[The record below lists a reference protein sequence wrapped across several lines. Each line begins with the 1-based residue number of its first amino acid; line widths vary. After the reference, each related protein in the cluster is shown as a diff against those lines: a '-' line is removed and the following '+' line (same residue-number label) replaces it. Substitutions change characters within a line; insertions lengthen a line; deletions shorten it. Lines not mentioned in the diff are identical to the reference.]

1 MSMWNRIE
9 GWLAAARE
17 DRESGEHAAPRMQG
31 QPRNAA
37 RWRRTVHLAT
47 LLSLLAGSVDPLSA
61 QGPSEPTPAGRPGP
75 GRPEQKFRD
84 FGEVVKDAKKYDG
97 LFTLYQ
103 DEDHLFAEIKP
114 GQFNQMYLAPIAIA
128 RGMASAG
135 VPLNFGDEWIL
146 SFRRVGDK
154 VQLVRRNI
162 YYEAPPGSPLA
173 KAVEQNYSDSVLLAL
188 PIVTINPGTQ
198 GVLIDFSNIFLN
210 DFAGLGL
217 GPMDRNRSRWH
228 KIKTFENNVELEV
241 EATFGIPF
249 GGGRGASFG
258 DEGVVDGR
266 GVTVVVHYSLAK
278 RPEPGY
284 RPRFADQRVGHFISA
299 TKDFS
304 SSNPDT
310 TFVRRINRWR
320 LEKANPQMALSPPKK
335 QIVWWVENTVP
346 HEYRPYVEDGILE
359 WNKAFEKIG
368 FRNAIGVRWQN
379 EQDEF
384 DPEDI
389 NYCTFRWIATPRT
402 YAMSGLRAD
411 PITGE
416 IIDGDVIF
424 DASWIRAWKSEYALE
439 VGQPPVSQGSGEPT
453 GPSVL
458 RVGEVISP
466 ILAARQGF
474 GANVRLPHAADPTTG
489 LAPPQ
494 WVPADRSPL
503 QMLLAQRLTSCNHM
517 ACEYAAARSQEYSLA
532 AMALAARAIEA
543 AALQTGDQTAGNQP
557 AGGLTSEDKPA
568 GDKPVEAKLPE
579 ELIGQAIKEVV
590 MHEVGHSL
598 GLRHNFRASTML
610 SLEDLN
616 NTDLTRSKGMVGS
629 VMDYNPLNV
638 ARKGQ
643 KQGDYATTTIGPY
656 DYWAIEYGY
665 SPIQGDEQAELKR
678 IASRSP
684 ESDLA
689 YGTDEDLSLSNDPL
703 VNAYDLGND
712 PLRYGKDRIALA
724 GELLQTLDATVVRDG
739 ESWARL
745 RRAFSVLLSQYGNA
759 AALAT
764 PYIGG
769 QNFSRDFKGGEKSR
783 DPVTPIAGEKQ
794 REALNFLVGEI
805 LSDKSFQFS
814 PALLRRLTTEY
825 WYHWGSDSLGMAG
838 SVDYNINDRILRIQ
852 QVVLGHCFDASVLS
866 RLENQQ
872 LMVKPEDKPLTIAE
886 LFRTLNDGVWSEL
899 PKDGKAEKVQVSLVR
914 RNLQRDHLRRLCQ
927 MMLGSGSGGSQLASF
942 VVLLG
947 GGGEYPADARSLAR
961 THLKELDSR
970 LQAVL
975 ENQAVQMDDATRAH
989 FAESRD
995 LVTKVLN
1002 AQFEARRP

>member
-1 MSMWNRIE
+1 
-9 GWLAAARE
+9 
-17 DRESGEHAAPRMQG
+17 MQG

-335 QIVWWVENTVP
+335 QIVWWVENT
-346 HEYRPYVEDGILE
+346 
-359 WNKAFEKIG
+359 
-368 FRNAIGVRWQN
+368 
-379 EQDEF
+379 
-384 DPEDI
+384 
-389 NYCTFRWIATPRT
+389 
-402 YAMSGLRAD
+402 
-411 PITGE
+411 
-416 IIDGDVIF
+416 
-424 DASWIRAWKSEYALE
+424 ASW
-439 VGQPPVSQGSGEPT
+439 SGT
-453 GPSVL
+453 
-458 RVGEVISP
+458 R
-466 ILAARQGF
+466 
-474 GANVRLPHAADPTTG
+474 
-489 LAPPQ
+489 
-494 WVPADRSPL
+494 RS
-503 QMLLAQRLTSCNHM
+503 R
-517 ACEYAAARSQEYSLA
+517 RS
-532 AMALAARAIEA
+532 
-543 AALQTGDQTAGNQP
+543 
-557 AGGLTSEDKPA
+557 
-568 GDKPVEAKLPE
+568 
-579 ELIGQAIKEVV
+579 
-590 MHEVGHSL
+590 
-598 GLRHNFRASTML
+598 AS
-610 SLEDLN
+610 
-616 NTDLTRSKGMVGS
+616 
-629 VMDYNPLNV
+629 
-638 ARKGQ
+638 
-643 KQGDYATTTIGPY
+643 
-656 DYWAIEYGY
+656 
-665 SPIQGDEQAELKR
+665 
-678 IASRSP
+678 
-684 ESDLA
+684 
-689 YGTDEDLSLSNDPL
+689 
-703 VNAYDLGND
+703 
-712 PLRYGKDRIALA
+712 
-724 GELLQTLDATVVRDG
+724 
-739 ESWARL
+739 
-745 RRAFSVLLSQYGNA
+745 
-759 AALAT
+759 
-764 PYIGG
+764 
-769 QNFSRDFKGGEKSR
+769 
-783 DPVTPIAGEKQ
+783 
-794 REALNFLVGEI
+794 
-805 LSDKSFQFS
+805 
-814 PALLRRLTTEY
+814 
-825 WYHWGSDSLGMAG
+825 
-838 SVDYNINDRILRIQ
+838 
-852 QVVLGHCFDASVLS
+852 
-866 RLENQQ
+866 
-872 LMVKPEDKPLTIAE
+872 
-886 LFRTLNDGVWSEL
+886 
-899 PKDGKAEKVQVSLVR
+899 
-914 RNLQRDHLRRLCQ
+914 
-927 MMLGSGSGGSQLASF
+927 
-942 VVLLG
+942 
-947 GGGEYPADARSLAR
+947 
-961 THLKELDSR
+961 
-970 LQAVL
+970 
-975 ENQAVQMDDATRAH
+975 ATRLACAGRMNRTSSTRKTSTTAH
-989 FAESRD
+989 FAGSPRPAPTPCRGCGPTRSR
-995 LVTKVLN
+995 
-1002 AQFEARRP
+1002 ARSSTAT